1 MLALIAKLNVAEG
14 KEADFEAH
22 MLGLAAQVRANEPG
36 NEMYTLCKD
45 ADGNYVVLEL
55 YKDEEALAA
64 HGASDHFKAA
74 GAGFKGLMAG
84 APELSKLE
92 VVG

>member
-1 MLALIAKLNVAEG
+1 MVGVTVPRDIYIHICGSDLIRDG
-14 KEADFEAH
+14 
-22 MLGLAAQVRANEPG
+22 
-36 NEMYTLCKD
+36 
-45 ADGNYVVLEL
+45 DGNYLVLEL

-64 HGASDHFKAA
+64 HGASEHFKAA

-84 APELSKLE
+84 APEITRLT